1 MNVNLIDDGG
11 YASILSVKLLKSR
24 ISNLFLFHSPLV
36 CFYNFFLPPLLVI
49 EEKPRIGFPKI
60 LRHEEDYTSILQS
73 ID

>member
-1 MNVNLIDDGG
+1 MTEDTRRSYPLSFLNLEFPI
-11 YASILSVKLLKSR
+11 SFSFIL
-24 ISNLFLFHSPLV
+24 I

-73 ID
+73 IDWSKS